1 MMLLQSVVNSVVVFV
16 SLSIRV
22 ALGNRQNGRRGD
34 SALGYLL
41 ESVARV
47 VLTLLGTLVC
57 AYFSRRR
64 DSMIRALQRLGQM
77 RPTPLPGT
85 CGRSASA
92 EAWAPCSRGT
102 RRSRSA
108 STRSVRESSGWCGP
122 SYARLGA
129 NAPEAVVDSGE
140 LWA

>member
-1 MMLLQSVVNSVVVFV
+1 MMLLQSVVNSVAVFV

-77 RPTPLPGT
+77 RPTPLPGNLRAF
-85 CGRSASA
+85 GI
-92 EAWAPCSRGT
+92 
-102 RRSRSA
+102 
-108 STRSVRESSGWCGP
+108 SGGMGALF
-122 SYARLGA
+122 ARHPPLEKRIDA
-129 NAPEAVVDSGE
+129 LRA
-140 LWA
+140 